1 MIPYGR
7 QQITEDDINAVVKV
21 LHSDFLTQGPV
32 VPMFEKAVA
41 KYCNS
46 MEAIAV
52 NSATSALHIA
62 CLSLNVGKDDI
73 VWTTP
78 ITFLATA
85 NCARYCGAKVDFV
98 DIDPDTF
105 NISIGCLNEKLRIAK
120 VSSGLPK
127 VLIVTHMCGQPC
139 EMEQIADLSKKYGF
153 KIIED
158 AAHALGSKYQGVL
171 TGSCLFSDITVFS
184 FHPVKH
190 ITTGEGGMAL
200 TNDAELAKKMRLLRS
215 HGMTRDPSEMTNI
228 SPGGWYYEQIEL
240 GFNYR
245 MTDIQAALGLSQ
257 LNRINQFIDRRREI
271 ASNYSRLFKDLPIKP
286 QTSISESYNSYHL
299 YVIRLILSEISKTRA
314 EIFKLLRDYGIGVSV
329 HYIPVYLQPY
339 YQRLGFTKG
348 YCKEAEKYYS
358 EAISLPIF
366 PDLSEGEQIKVVEA
380 LKEALT

>member
-105 NISIGCLNEKLRIAK
+105 NISINCLDVKLRVAK
-120 VSSGLPK
+120 VNGELPK

-139 EMEQIADLSKKYGF
+139 EMEQIAHLSKKYGF
-153 KIIED
+153 K
-158 AAHALGSKYQGVL
+158 V
-171 TGSCLFSDITVFS
+171 
-184 FHPVKH
+184 
-190 ITTGEGGMAL
+190 
-200 TNDAELAKKMRLLRS
+200 
-215 HGMTRDPSEMTNI
+215 
-228 SPGGWYYEQIEL
+228 
-240 GFNYR
+240 
-245 MTDIQAALGLSQ
+245 
-257 LNRINQFIDRRREI
+257 
-271 ASNYSRLFKDLPIKP
+271 
-286 QTSISESYNSYHL
+286 
-299 YVIRLILSEISKTRA
+299 
-314 EIFKLLRDYGIGVSV
+314 
-329 HYIPVYLQPY
+329 
-339 YQRLGFTKG
+339 
-348 YCKEAEKYYS
+348 
-358 EAISLPIF
+358 
-366 PDLSEGEQIKVVEA
+366 
-380 LKEALT
+380 